1 MKIAREIA
9 GLSIT
14 AVLLSQCGCSAS
26 SFRNLFA
33 KNHRSDFHTLE
44 ELDVKDSSKSAETA
58 AATKPA
64 EAKTASWNPFK
75 RERQTVE
82 APAESAATT
91 ASTGSGLWK
100 NPFGGNDSAG
110 TDPFLP
116 AGGEDPPKQSDV
128 KTADA
133 ESDTEGADR
142 AGKIARTA
150 GTLDT
155 ESDASDMSIEATPRR
170 SAEEKSVLTAAELE
184 VAEPLILRSEEQPVV
199 DSRTEFEKQKIME
212 LEDLLASGDLRKTTR
227 RARETAVKAG
237 EQAESEL
244 ARTKEMLTGKSATA
258 SAKARSVARKGSEEF
273 DDFFGEL
280 EAKGNE
286 TAQQM
291 ADAVTEYSE
300 AGEVEPEAVLL
311 PNSVR
316 KSRKDLPASAG
327 GNDRDGRSRRQAATV
342 PNRDAEDLFA
352 DSEMLPKSGKS
363 ESHTDRKVK
372 FADVDETAQSDF
384 QWQSSRKPAEN
395 KSEAPSSDRVRQVSM
410 MDDAGEDAAESETDN
425 WLQDEI
431 FAPKSASKLPA
442 KTVSASGDGSRTP
455 GRYRGQ
461 PAADPFVSGEMDD
474 LSVEEPKV
482 VPVPAATGDPEANAQ
497 GSVSEAVLPGEMGSE
512 EQGVANA
519 PSGRQGL
526 SARSWLAIVAGLTIV
541 GFLFL
546 PARRKIAAQKPVVL
560 QH

>member
-44 ELDVKDSSKSAETA
+44 ELDAKDSSKTAETA

-64 EAKTASWNPFK
+64 EAKTATWNPFK
-75 RERQTVE
+75 RESQAVE
-82 APAESAATT
+82 TPAESAATT
-91 ASTGSGLWK
+91 ASTGSGFWK

-116 AGGEDPPKQSDV
+116 AGGEDPATQSDV

-133 ESDTEGADR
+133 ESDREGTER

-184 VAEPLILRSEEQPVV
+184 VAEPLILRSEEQPVA

-212 LEDLLASGDLRKTTR
+212 LEDLLASGDLRKTAR
-227 RARETAVKAG
+227 RARETAAKAG

-244 ARTKEMLTGKSATA
+244 SRTKGAITEKTATTA
-258 SAKARSVARKGSEEF
+258 AKARSVARKGTEEF

-300 AGEVEPEAVLL
+300 AGEVEPEEVLL
-311 PNSVR
+311 PSSVR

-327 GNDRDGRSRRQAATV
+327 GDNSDGRSRRQEATG
-342 PNRDAEDLFA
+342 PTRDAEELFA
-352 DSEMLPKSGKS
+352 DSEMLPKPGKS
-363 ESHTDRKVK
+363 ASQNGRKVK

-431 FAPKSASKLPA
+431 FAPKPASKLPA
-442 KTVSASGDGSRTP
+442 KTVSASGDVTRTASRH
-455 GRYRGQ
+455 RGQ
-461 PAADPFVSGEMDD
+461 TAADPFVSGEMDD
-474 LSVEEPKV
+474 LAAEEPKA
-482 VPVPAATGDPEANAQ
+482 VPVPAATGAPEANAED
-497 GSVSEAVLPGEMGSE
+497 SVSEAVLPGEMSLE
-512 EQGVANA
+512 EQAVAKA

-546 PARRKIAAQKPVVL
+546 PARRKTAV
-560 QH
+560 